1 MRVYHD
7 PDESKYMADETLND
21 EDLEYKHVLLDQRR
35 VCFDLEEVLKKFNEL
50 QEAEQTGK

>member
-35 VCFDLEEVLKKFNEL
+35 VCFDLEEVLKEFNEL
-50 QEAEQTGK
+50 

>member
-1 MRVYHD
+1 MRVYND

-50 QEAEQTGK
+50 